1 METHYKKKILVFV
14 TALLVMWGNISFA
27 SSDHYNAM
35 KGIDSV
41 NAIFDV
47 RDGNPQSA
55 ALHLQLIL
63 DTYKN
68 LVTMEKKPV
77 FVVVFMAGSVKL
89 ISKNHQDFD
98 DEDQKSLKEIA
109 GIISKMSEAGIR
121 TEVCL
126 FAAKVFGV
134 EPDSILSEIERVGN
148 GWISEIGYQTRGYS
162 LVPVY

>member
-1 METHYKKKILVFV
+1 MFV
-14 TALLVMWGNISFA
+14 MALFLICSSLCFA
-27 SSDHYNAM
+27 SSDQYDAM
-35 KGIDSV
+35 KGVNSV
-41 NAIFDV
+41 KVIFDV
-47 RDGNPQSA
+47 RISNPQSA
-55 ALHLQLIL
+55 ALHLNLIL

-68 LVTMEKKPV
+68 LVNMEKKPV
-77 FVVVFMAGSVKL
+77 FVVVFMGGAVKL
-89 ISKNHQDFD
+89 ISSDQSGFD

-121 TEVCL
+121 IEVCL

-134 EPDSILSEIERVGN
+134 EPASILSEIARVGN